1 MWRCKTWSMAPS
13 TGVMSNHLTMLEAF
27 LSSGRPHIV
36 YVSYDGL
43 LEPLGYSQV
52 VRVVRELSR
61 RGDYRV
67 TVCSL
72 EKQGDRQEAA
82 REQELEARLRA
93 RHIRWRRRTFTPGGG
108 PLDFAQNMRAM
119 MAMVDDVVD
128 TDGADLIHAR
138 SYVPASVARQ
148 VGRRHQVP
156 YLFDTRGYWLDERIE
171 RGRFVGGPM
180 GRRAARMWES
190 SLYDDCAGA
199 VVLTETSAREI
210 RDERFGRWPSNR
222 PLSVIPTCVDYSE
235 FSPGMPGRQGGDGPG
250 IEAIEKADPVV
261 GFVGAVSK
269 AYCVD
274 ESLRL
279 FDHVLQRCPT
289 AHLVGITRQRQALR
303 DRIERCGLPAS
314 SYTIVTVEHGQ
325 MPRWLQVMDW
335 GLLLRN
341 TSEDQRAYRGAMPT
355 KLAEFF
361 AGGVR
366 PVYFGHSREVGD
378 WIERAG
384 SGHLLTRLDEEAL
397 RTAATTI
404 ANTDEAAATDLWGAR
419 WRTQAHFG
427 LRSGV
432 ERYHRVYQ
440 KVIERRR
447 SRRLQVLFLTEGTTV
462 PASRYRVQQ
471 LVPHLEKRGIDCTV
485 RPAYGDG
492 YNRWSDTPAAPVY
505 KLACSLQRIP
515 YAMDGDQ
522 FDVVFLQRPALPFSA
537 IAERLANWRNPQTIF
552 DVDDAIFVGPD
563 GRERRRQKEAF
574 EQIVDRCAHVI
585 CGNEYLAERTRERTP
600 TSVIPTVVDTEIY
613 APSPGGGGG
622 DGDDPV
628 TIGWMGTASNFD
640 SLAMVAPM
648 LARLVTELEDLEL
661 LLVSNRRFEPLDGVD
676 GVEQQQ
682 WSSQREVELLRRFDI
697 GLMPLV
703 DNAATRGKCGFKAI
717 QYMAV
722 QTPVVASPVGVNRQL
737 FDDQQA
743 GILAG
748 DVEAFEA
755 AIRELVDDRG
765 RRRAMGRAGRRQV
778 RHHYSVD
785 AVIERY
791 VELLETVAR
800 RTEASSV
807 TTTGPGGQ
815 RPTTATGF

>member
-1 MWRCKTWSMAPS
+1 
-13 TGVMSNHLTMLEAF
+13 MSHDLTMLEAF

-52 VRVVRELSR
+52 VRVVRELGR
-61 RGDYRV
+61 RGDYRF

-72 EKQGDRQEAA
+72 EKEGDRQDAA
-82 REQELEARLRA
+82 REQQREARLRA
-93 RHIRWRRRTFTPGGG
+93 RHIRWRRRTFTPGGS
-108 PLDFAQNMRAM
+108 PLDFAQNVRAM

-171 RGRFVGGPM
+171 RGRFVGGTM
-180 GRRAARMWES
+180 GLRAARVWES
-190 SLYDDCAGA
+190 KLYDDCAAA

-222 PLSVIPTCVDYSE
+222 PLSVIPTCVDYAE
-235 FSPGMPGRQGGDGPG
+235 FSPGMPSRHGDDGPD
-250 IEAIEKADPVV
+250 IEAIDNADPVV
-261 GFVGAVSK
+261 GFVGAVSS

-274 ESLRL
+274 ASLRL
-279 FDHVLQRCPT
+279 FDHVLERCPT
-289 AHLVGITRQRQALR
+289 AHLVGITRQRQALLE
-303 DRIERCGLPAS
+303 RIEGVGLPAS

-325 MPRWLQVMDW
+325 MPRWLQAMDW

-341 TSEDQRAYRGAMPT
+341 TADGQRAYRGAMPT

-366 PVYFGHSREVGD
+366 PVYVGHSREVGD

-384 SGHLLTRLDEEAL
+384 SGHLMERVDEEAL
-397 RTAATTI
+397 RNAAQIIADSDDTAP
-404 ANTDEAAATDLWGAR
+404 ATDLWGAR

-440 KVIERRR
+440 EVLEERE

-462 PASRYRVQQ
+462 PASRYRVEQ
-471 LVPHLEKRGIDCTV
+471 LVPHLEERGIDCTV

-492 YNRWSDTPAAPVY
+492 YNRWSDTPAAAVY

-515 YAMDGDQ
+515 YAMDGDR

-563 GRERRRQKEAF
+563 GRMRPRQMEAF
-574 EQIVDRCAHVI
+574 KEIVDRCAHVI
-585 CGNEYLAERTRERTP
+585 CGNEYLAERTRDRTP
-600 TSVIPTVVDTEIY
+600 TSVIPTVVDTAVY
-613 APSPGGGGG
+613 APDSSADANAGG
-622 DGDDPV
+622 DGESV
-628 TIGWMGTASNFD
+628 VIGWMGTASNFD

-648 LARLVTELEDLEL
+648 LGRLATELEAVEVW
-661 LLVSNRRFEPLDGVD
+661 LVSNRRFEPLDGVD
-676 GVEQQQ
+676 GVEQRR
-682 WSSQREVELLRRFDI
+682 WSSQREVELLRGFDI

-737 FDDQQA
+737 FDDEKA
-743 GILAG
+743 GVLAG

-755 AIRELVDDRG
+755 AIRELIGDQQ

-778 RHHYSVD
+778 RRHYSVD
-785 AVIERY
+785 AVIDRY

-800 RTEASSV
+800 RTEGASV
-807 TTTGPGGQ
+807 TTTGLGGQ